1 MKQNPAELWS
11 KCLLVIKNNVS
22 EQQYKTWFEPIV
34 FESYTPASMTIVVK
48 VPSPFVYEYLEE
60 NFIDLI
66 SKVLKRE
73 FGNGV
78 KLAYKIVTDKTN
90 NIGMVVDSDN
100 KEDDIEKPLPR
111 TRANQSYS
119 VLDAAQPQPIDSQLN
134 PQHTFEN
141 FIEGASNKLPRAVG
155 LSIAQNPFTT
165 QFNPMFI
172 YGPSGCGKSMTLKSI
187 AGIVNPDSGVISV
200 TADNED
206 VYFDSNKKINLK
218 PQNRNV
224 GYLFQ
229 NYALFPNMTV
239 EENIGIGVEKEN
251 RERTVPEMIKRFH
264 LHGLEK
270 RYPRQLSG
278 GQQQR
283 VALARILAYGPDVIL
298 LDEPFSAM
306 DTFLKE
312 QLRLELV
319 NSLKDF
325 DGFSVMVTHDRD
337 EAFQFC
343 DELIVLDKG
352 KIIAKGETY
361 QIFENP
367 GKVQVARLTGC
378 KNISRIEIIDDY
390 HVKSLDWGLELEVSK
405 KVSPNITHIG
415 IRAHDFSS
423 ANEDDLNAFD
433 TLGSTKIEMPFE
445 WEITL
450 ANGLWWKYRF
460 MSMNLLFLIT

>member
-1 MKQNPAELWS
+1 MLKVNIQKELKEFDLDVDFELKS
-11 KCLLVIKNNVS
+11 KRLGIL
-22 EQQYKTWFEPIV
+22 
-34 FESYTPASMTIVVK
+34 
-48 VPSPFVYEYLEE
+48 
-60 NFIDLI
+60 
-66 SKVLKRE
+66 
-73 FGNGV
+73 
-78 KLAYKIVTDKTN
+78 
-90 NIGMVVDSDN
+90 
-100 KEDDIEKPLPR
+100 
-111 TRANQSYS
+111 
-119 VLDAAQPQPIDSQLN
+119 
-134 PQHTFEN
+134 
-141 FIEGASNKLPRAVG
+141 
-155 LSIAQNPFTT
+155 
-165 QFNPMFI
+165 
-172 YGPSGCGKSMTLKSI
+172 GPSGCGKSMTLKSI

-405 KVSPNITHIG
+405 KLSPNITHIG
-415 IRAHDFSS
+415 IRAHDFSC
-423 ANEDDLNAFD
+423 ANED
-433 TLGSTKIEMPFE
+433 G
-445 WEITL
+445 
-450 ANGLWWKYRF
+450 
-460 MSMNLLFLIT
+460 

>member
-1 MKQNPAELWS
+1 M
-11 KCLLVIKNNVS
+11 
-22 EQQYKTWFEPIV
+22 
-34 FESYTPASMTIVVK
+34 
-48 VPSPFVYEYLEE
+48 
-60 NFIDLI
+60 
-66 SKVLKRE
+66 
-73 FGNGV
+73 
-78 KLAYKIVTDKTN
+78 
-90 NIGMVVDSDN
+90 
-100 KEDDIEKPLPR
+100 
-111 TRANQSYS
+111 
-119 VLDAAQPQPIDSQLN
+119 
-134 PQHTFEN
+134 
-141 FIEGASNKLPRAVG
+141 SNKMLKVNIQKELKEFDLDVDFELKSKRLG
-155 LSIAQNPFTT
+155 IL
-165 QFNPMFI
+165 
-172 YGPSGCGKSMTLKSI
+172 GPSGCGKSMTLKSI

-352 KIIAKGETY
+352 KIIAKGDTY

-405 KVSPNITHIG
+405 KLSPNITHIG
-415 IRAHDFSS
+415 IRAHDFSC

-450 ANGLWWKYRF
+450 ANGLWWKYDKQIHEHEF
-460 MSMNLLFLIT
+460 AIPDYLKVDPKNIILLEE